1 MSKINTLSNKIILM
15 FRKNIYVKNNLSPFK
30 ISRTKIDLYF
40 DCKRCFYIDQKYG
53 IKRPHGAAL
62 VINNHIVNKFKK
74 NLEILRNTKTIIPET
89 TLISESGFTALDH
102 PRVSH
107 WTDPFKGIESFH
119 KTTNMTVNASIDD
132 IWTDDE
138 KCYPVIIKSI
148 SRESKDV
155 ENSIWPGYTR
165 QLSLYG
171 HLLQN
176 NDLEIIGINY
186 KDTKKNAND
195 FLKDLGNPYDNI
207 IFDNKGTNAIEW
219 GAYGVP
225 ESFLINNNKIIKKY
239 IGPLS
244 KGSLQEIKL
253 FIK

>member
-1 MSKINTLSNKIILM
+1 MKNKVLPLSIVSVFIIIFIIFYKGLQNTNIYTPNTKTSFEVPSVSVKLFNSDEIINTLEIFNSDKFYLLNIWSSWCVPCKQEHPILM
-15 FRKNIYVKNNLSPFK
+15 ELS
-30 ISRTKIDLYF
+30 
-40 DCKRCFYIDQKYG
+40 
-53 IKRPHGAAL
+53 
-62 VINNHIVNKFKK
+62 
-74 NLEILRNTKTIIPET
+74 
-89 TLISESGFTALDH
+89 
-102 PRVSH
+102 
-107 WTDPFKGIESFH
+107 
-119 KTTNMTVNASIDD
+119 
-132 IWTDDE
+132 
-138 KCYPVIIKSI
+138 
-148 SRESKDV
+148 
-155 ENSIWPGYTR
+155 
-165 QLSLYG
+165 
-171 HLLQN
+171 QN

>member
-1 MSKINTLSNKIILM
+1 MKNKILPFSIIFVFIIIFVIFYKGLQNTNIYTPDSKTSFEVPSVSVKLFNSDEIINTLEIFNSDKFYLLNIWSSWCVPCKQEHPILM
-15 FRKNIYVKNNLSPFK
+15 DLS
-30 ISRTKIDLYF
+30 
-40 DCKRCFYIDQKYG
+40 
-53 IKRPHGAAL
+53 
-62 VINNHIVNKFKK
+62 
-74 NLEILRNTKTIIPET
+74 
-89 TLISESGFTALDH
+89 
-102 PRVSH
+102 
-107 WTDPFKGIESFH
+107 
-119 KTTNMTVNASIDD
+119 
-132 IWTDDE
+132 
-138 KCYPVIIKSI
+138 
-148 SRESKDV
+148 
-155 ENSIWPGYTR
+155 
-165 QLSLYG
+165 
-171 HLLQN
+171 QN
-176 NDLEIIGINY
+176 NNLEIIGINY

>member
-1 MSKINTLSNKIILM
+1 MKNKILPFSIIFVFIIIFVIFYKGLQNTNIYTPDSKTIFEVPSVSVKLFNSDEITNTLEIFNSNKFYLLNIWSSWCVPCKQEHPILM
-15 FRKNIYVKNNLSPFK
+15 ELS
-30 ISRTKIDLYF
+30 
-40 DCKRCFYIDQKYG
+40 
-53 IKRPHGAAL
+53 
-62 VINNHIVNKFKK
+62 
-74 NLEILRNTKTIIPET
+74 
-89 TLISESGFTALDH
+89 
-102 PRVSH
+102 
-107 WTDPFKGIESFH
+107 
-119 KTTNMTVNASIDD
+119 
-132 IWTDDE
+132 
-138 KCYPVIIKSI
+138 
-148 SRESKDV
+148 
-155 ENSIWPGYTR
+155 
-165 QLSLYG
+165 
-171 HLLQN
+171 QN

-253 FIK
+253 FLK